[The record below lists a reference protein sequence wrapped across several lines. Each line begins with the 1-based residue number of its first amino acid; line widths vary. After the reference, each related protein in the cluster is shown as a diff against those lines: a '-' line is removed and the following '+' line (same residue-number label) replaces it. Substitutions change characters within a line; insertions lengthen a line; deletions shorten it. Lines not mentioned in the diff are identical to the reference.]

1 MGGYAPYGLAVA
13 EDESGV
19 AVAEDEREEHALK
32 QADRRGR
39 SEWLIGL
46 GCALCKQIRSR
57 GRPSRTHPCRPREVC
72 ESHES

>member
-39 SEWLIGL
+39 VRIM
-46 GCALCKQIRSR
+46 
-57 GRPSRTHPCRPREVC
+57 
-72 ESHES
+72 